1 MSISQQDL
9 DVRLQLTGCKYGEL
23 ANRYANDLKYGKKCA
38 NTNGRNLALL
48 NAYLELMG
56 CYKVSVPETL
66 SEGSFQIT
74 TLTVGFTLE
83 IFIDGVSITGV
94 QTSISTNRNTTMH
107 ALVGIINNYQSTY
120 TAVINETGD
129 LYSVDIYGPCAGGE
143 LTYTTN
149 ATGGEIELSITDLK
163 NGVCGASSD
172 NCLTE
177 DQMNTMFD
185 SISKLTKICFQPL
198 GFTYTEN

>member
-1 MSISQQDL
+1 MISQIDL
-9 DVRLQLTGCKYGEL
+9 TTRLQLSGCKFSDLAQRFNKDLLYGRKCVTE
-23 ANRYANDLKYGKKCA
+23 NRTDLM
-38 NTNGRNLALL
+38 LL
-48 NAYLELMG
+48 NVYLEMLE
-56 CYKVSVPETL
+56 CYKVGIPEVR
-66 SEGSFQIT
+66 SHGNFQIT

-94 QTSISTNRNTTMH
+94 QTSVSTNRNTTMH

-163 NGVCGASSD
+163 NGVCAVEYD

-177 DQMNTMFD
+177 EELLVVFD
-185 SISKLTKICFQPL
+185 KISDLTNICFQPI

>member
-1 MSISQQDL
+1 MISQIDL
-9 DVRLQLTGCKYGEL
+9 TTRLQLSGCKFSDLAQRFNKDLLYGRKCVTE
-23 ANRYANDLKYGKKCA
+23 NRTDLM
-38 NTNGRNLALL
+38 LL
-48 NAYLELMG
+48 NVYLEMLE
-56 CYKVSVPETL
+56 CYKVGIPEVR
-66 SEGSFQIT
+66 SHGNFQIT

-129 LYSVDIYGPCAGGE
+129 LYSVDLYGPCEGGL
-143 LTYTTN
+143 LTYETN
-149 ATGGEIELSITDLK
+149 SEDSAIVLSTTDLE
-163 NGVCGASSD
+163 NGVCEVEYD

-177 DQMNTMFD
+177 DELLVVFD
-185 SISKLTKICFQPL
+185 KISDLTNICFQPI